1 MAHHLLLG
9 RLEESPPWKTVLLR
23 LCKEAPPLALKSGP
37 IFLIDG
43 GVCKVHA
50 VAAMVV
56 TEGVNGFPEA
66 VKGLEALNSRS
77 TSLLTLCWFKR
88 ANIAHNP

>member
-1 MAHHLLLG
+1 MLLH
-9 RLEESPPWKTVLLR
+9 
-23 LCKEAPPLALKSGP
+23 LCKEAPRLALKSGP

-88 ANIAHNP
+88 ANIARNP

>member
-1 MAHHLLLG
+1 M
-9 RLEESPPWKTVLLR
+9 LLR

-43 GVCKVHA
+43 GVCKVHL

-56 TEGVNGFPEA
+56 TEGVDGFPEA
-66 VKGLEALNSRS
+66 VKGLEALNSQL
-77 TSLLTLCWFKR
+77 TSLLTFCWF
-88 ANIAHNP
+88 